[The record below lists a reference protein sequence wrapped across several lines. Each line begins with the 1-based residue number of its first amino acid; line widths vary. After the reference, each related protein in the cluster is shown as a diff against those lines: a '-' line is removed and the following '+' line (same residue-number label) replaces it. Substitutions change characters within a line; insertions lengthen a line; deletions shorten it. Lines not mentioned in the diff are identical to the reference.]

1 MATIY
6 SPIPNTFRQNLQANK
21 KQIGCWCSLGSPL
34 AAEVLGAAGFDWI
47 LIDGEHAPNDLQSF
61 LSQLMA
67 LKDSRSAPVVRPQ
80 WAEPIIIKRLLDL
93 GFFNF
98 LMPFV
103 DNAEQA
109 REIVA
114 ATRYPPEGIRGVSLS
129 NRGNRFGYR
138 ERYHDEVNDNITVL
152 AQIESKEGLRN
163 VEEIASVEGVDGLFV
178 GPSDLSADL
187 GCFPDTQ
194 HPKVQGAIR
203 EILRAGAATGTAVG
217 TIAVVEEQARRY
229 LDMGMT
235 CVAVGAD
242 LGLLKNVTQE
252 LRNKFRSND

>member
-1 MATIY
+1 M
-6 SPIPNTFRQNLQANK
+6 
-21 KQIGCWCSLGSPL
+21 
-34 AAEVLGAAGFDWI
+34 AAEVLGGAGFDWI
-47 LIDGEHAPNDLQSF
+47 LIDGEHTPNELKSF
-61 LSQLMA
+61 LVQLMA

-80 WAEPIIIKRLLDL
+80 WAEPVIIKRLLDL

-103 DNAEQA
+103 DNADQA
-109 REIVA
+109 RDIVA
-114 ATRYPPEGIRGVSLS
+114 ATRYPPQGIRGISLA

-138 ERYHDEVNDNITVL
+138 PRYHDEVNDNITVM
-152 AQIESKEGLRN
+152 AQIESREGLRN
-163 VEEIASVEGVDGLFV
+163 VEEIAAVDGVDVLFV
-178 GPSDLSADL
+178 GPSDLSAAL

-194 HPKVQGAIR
+194 HPKVQDAIR
-203 EILRAGAATGTAVG
+203 EILRAGEATGTPVG

-242 LGLLKNVTQE
+242 LGLLKMATQN
-252 LRNKFRSND
+252 LRQKFPSEE

>member
-1 MATIY
+1 MTTPY
-6 SPIPNTFRQNLQANK
+6 SPIPNTFRQNLRANK
-21 KQIGCWCSLGSPL
+21 KQIGCWCALGSPL
-34 AAEVLGAAGFDWI
+34 AAEVLGGAGFDWV
-47 LIDGEHAPNDLQSF
+47 LIDGEHSTNDLQSF
-61 LSQLMA
+61 IYQSMA

-80 WAEPIIIKRLLDL
+80 WAEPVIIKRLLDV

-103 DNAEQA
+103 DNAERA

-114 ATRYPPEGIRGVSLS
+114 ATRYPPEGIRGISLS

-138 ERYHDEVNDNITVL
+138 QGYHDEVNDNITVL
-152 AQIESKEGLRN
+152 AQIESEEGLRN
-163 VEEIASVEGVDGLFV
+163 VEEIAAVEGVDCLFV
-178 GPSDLSADL
+178 GPSDLSAAL

-194 HPKVQGAIR
+194 HPKVQDAIR
-203 EILRAGAATGTAVG
+203 EILRAGEATGTAVG

-252 LRNKFRSND
+252 LCGKFRSGN

>member
-1 MATIY
+1 
-6 SPIPNTFRQNLQANK
+6 
-21 KQIGCWCSLGSPL
+21 
-34 AAEVLGAAGFDWI
+34 
-47 LIDGEHAPNDLQSF
+47 
-61 LSQLMA
+61 
-67 LKDSRSAPVVRPQ
+67 
-80 WAEPIIIKRLLDL
+80 
-93 GFFNF
+93 
-98 LMPFV
+98 
-103 DNAEQA
+103 
-109 REIVA
+109 
-114 ATRYPPEGIRGVSLS
+114 
-129 NRGNRFGYR
+129 
-138 ERYHDEVNDNITVL
+138 ITVL

-163 VEEIASVEGVDGLFV
+163 VDEIASVEGVDGLFV